1 MTLNK
6 NTLLDK
12 KRLHLL
18 IFSVSA
24 LLLSACQTQPIT
36 QSPTIIHTIKQS
48 NTKIQKIDALY
59 IVANKD
65 NLYVFNDKHTFLTFL
80 KNKTIAYRH
89 TYIGAAP
96 NEQNLIFG
104 LKPENRFKTAKTETE
119 ALLTESKNTPKILI
133 PYIEYIKSGHSIFL
147 FHSTNDFLTFYQ
159 KGLCLH
165 PTQKQDLKGKNII
178 LCNINDKTLE
188 NAILNQFRL
197 IHNQ

>member
-80 KNKTIAYRH
+80 
-89 TYIGAAP
+89 AP